1 MLICHSKKLKEKGCR
16 TKIENT
22 VIRRKDNADN
32 ATNFFV
38 FDEIYFFIV
47 QL

>member
-1 MLICHSKKLKEKGCR
+1 MKNFKKKE
-16 TKIENT
+16 I
-22 VIRRKDNADN
+22 IRRKDNADN

>member
-1 MLICHSKKLKEKGCR
+1 M
-16 TKIENT
+16 ENQIKDNI
-22 VIRRKDNADN
+22 IRKKDNADN